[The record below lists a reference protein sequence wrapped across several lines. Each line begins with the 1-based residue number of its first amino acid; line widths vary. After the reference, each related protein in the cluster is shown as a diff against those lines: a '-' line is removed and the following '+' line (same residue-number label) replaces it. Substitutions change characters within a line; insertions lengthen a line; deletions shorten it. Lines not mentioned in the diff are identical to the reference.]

1 MLSGGKFNTNN
12 NKNTLII
19 KLKTIM
25 DKETQIPTLSKTAVS
40 GSFFS
45 IYYTFNG
52 MKMWLSLLKNEDGS
66 IQENCVSHQYRRMTY
81 TSNLLKDKIKDLQRE
96 YPKNEW
102 HFEEVL

>member
-1 MLSGGKFNTNN
+1 
-12 NKNTLII
+12 
-19 KLKTIM
+19 
-25 DKETQIPTLSKTAVS
+25 
-40 GSFFS
+40 
-45 IYYTFNG
+45 

-66 IQENCVSHQYRRMTY
+66 TQENCVSHPYRRMTY

>member
-1 MLSGGKFNTNN
+1 M
-12 NKNTLII
+12 KNT
-19 KLKTIM
+19 
-25 DKETQIPTLSKTAVS
+25 DKNTQVPQSCKTAVS

-52 MKMWLSLLKNEDGS
+52 MKLWLSLLKCDDGS
-66 IQENCVSHQYRRMTY
+66 VKENCVSHPYRRMTY
-81 TSNLLKDKIKDLQRE
+81 TSNLLNDKIKDLQRK